1 MVNRGGLPLYHLPL
15 PRPEMEEHHYD
26 LLFVWFSAGFLVI
39 FGHSW
44 LTWCDFRRR
53 YLLTTEVLLCLGK
66 SENSVRR
73 LLCLFGQMV
82 EMSLQVSADLL
93 YNNIH
98 IYYYYY
104 TNFIYLI

>member
-1 MVNRGGLPLYHLPL
+1 MTSFLYG
-15 PRPEMEEHHYD
+15 
-26 LLFVWFSAGFLVI
+26 FSAGFLVI

-53 YLLTTEVLLCLGK
+53 YLLTTEMLLCLGK
-66 SENSVRR
+66 SESSVRR

-98 IYYYYY
+98 VYYYY